1 MGRSDQIVSEEIKTR
16 IATLDAPYRR
26 EIWLDEVLFESGM
39 RLLRVTIKE
48 GRRFTQ
54 LDLDAA
60 TADQWGQTLLNWAR
74 RSKEDQPE

>member
-1 MGRSDQIVSEEIKTR
+1 MNAEIKTR
-16 IATLDAPYRR
+16 IATVEAPYHR
-26 EIWLDEVLFESGM
+26 EVWLDDVQFDSGM

-60 TADQWGQTLLNWAR
+60 TADRWGQSMLDWAR
-74 RSKEDQPE
+74 RTEEGQSG

>member
-1 MGRSDQIVSEEIKTR
+1 VSEEIKTR
-16 IATLDAPYRR
+16 IGTIEAPYRR

-54 LDLDAA
+54 FDLDEA
-60 TADQWGQTLLNWAR
+60 TADQWGQAMLDWVR
-74 RSKEDQPE
+74 RTRAGRPE

>member
-1 MGRSDQIVSEEIKTR
+1 MSDEIKAR
-16 IATLDAPYRR
+16 IGTIEAPYRR

-54 LDLDAA
+54 LDLDEA
-60 TADQWGQTLLNWAR
+60 TADQWGQAMLDWVR
-74 RSKEDQPE
+74 RTRAGRAE

>member
-1 MGRSDQIVSEEIKTR
+1 VSAEIKTR
-16 IATLDAPYRR
+16 IATVDAPYRR
-26 EIWLDEVLFESGM
+26 EVWLDDVQFESGM

-60 TADQWGQTLLNWAR
+60 TADQWSQIMMDWAH
-74 RSKEDQPE
+74 RSKEGQSG

>member
-1 MGRSDQIVSEEIKTR
+1 MSEDIKTR
-16 IATLDAPYRR
+16 LGTIEAPYRR
-26 EIWLDEVLFESGM
+26 EVWLDDIRFESGM

-60 TADQWGQTLLNWAR
+60 TASRWGQALLDWAR
-74 RSKEDQPE
+74 GSAECQSE

>member
-1 MGRSDQIVSEEIKTR
+1 VSEEIKTR
-16 IATLDAPYRR
+16 IGTIEAPYRR

-54 LDLDAA
+54 LDLDEA
-60 TADQWGQTLLNWAR
+60 TADQWGQAMLDWVR
-74 RSKEDQPE
+74 RTRAGRPE

>member
-1 MGRSDQIVSEEIKTR
+1 MSAEIKTR
-16 IATLDAPYRR
+16 IATVEAPYRR
-26 EIWLDEVLFESGM
+26 EVWLDDVQFESGM

-60 TADQWGQTLLNWAR
+60 TADRWGQTMLDWAHR
-74 RSKEDQPE
+74 NREGQSG